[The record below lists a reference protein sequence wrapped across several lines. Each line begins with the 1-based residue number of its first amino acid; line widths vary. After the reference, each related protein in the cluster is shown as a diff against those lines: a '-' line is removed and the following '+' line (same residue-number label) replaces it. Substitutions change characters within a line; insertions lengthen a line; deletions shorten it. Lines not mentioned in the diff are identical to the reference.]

1 MMTRPLIVA
10 ALLLSAAF
18 PAVSFAKDAAPVK
31 TEAKG
36 ALPAQIHGM
45 EEEWARIKYQV
56 PTQDGKLAA
65 IAKLETQA
73 ASVTAANPNSAEAK
87 IWEAI
92 ILATDA
98 NITKSLSGLPKVE
111 KAKDLLEQSQKINP
125 KALDG
130 YADMTLGS
138 LYYQVPGWPISYG
151 SDEKAE
157 QHLKAALAIN
167 PNGMDTNYW
176 YGMFLLD
183 DNRASEAVPYLK
195 KAVAAPDRGDRKVAD
210 EGRRKEAQTALS
222 QAIGEQKTKA
232 RGND

>member
-1 MMTRPLIVA
+1 MTRPLIVA
-10 ALLLSAAF
+10 ALLLTTAF
-18 PAVSFAKDAAPVK
+18 PVVTFAKDAIPVK

-36 ALPAQIHGM
+36 SLAGQLHAM

-65 IAKLETQA
+65 IAELEKQA
-73 ASVTAANPNSAEAK
+73 AAVSAANAGSADAK

-111 KAKDLLEQSQKINP
+111 KAKNLLEQSLKIDSQ
-125 KALDG
+125 AMAG
-130 YADMTLGS
+130 AAHMTLGS

-151 SDEKAE
+151 DDDLAE
-157 QHLKAALAIN
+157 QHLKAALEIN

-183 DNRASEAVPYLK
+183 NHKDSDAAVYLQ
-195 KAVAAPDRGDRKVAD
+195 KAVDAPDRGDRKVAD

-222 QAIGEQKTKA
+222 QAVSGEKQKA
-232 RGND
+232 RGNE